1 LVSNLSWVILCLV
14 RICHLSDSHLGAGES
29 HRRRAPSGLTER
41 QEDIIGSFGEAIEK
55 IIAIKPDI
63 CIHSGDLF
71 HAVRPLNSIM
81 ARAAEQLHRL
91 ATEKGIPTVIIAGN
105 HDAPRQPHVGAAI
118 DVFRRIGNLCV
129 AATGRLERFRI
140 GSVCIHALPHCLT
153 ISDLK
158 RELERCIPDTAVV
171 FNVLVMHGV
180 AAGMPEFSMADL
192 GEQEVPLEI
201 MDQFD
206 YTALG
211 HYHNF
216 CKVGA
221 RAWYAGSTERLSQT
235 ERDSAKGF
243 AVVELRPFSVRFEPV
258 RSRVMIDLEPI
269 DASGQR
275 GDQLAETLRNK
286 LDEIAAGDKIVRVKI
301 ANVKEETLHTLPA
314 GVLAELRQKAYALDL
329 RFERSAPSEEVSRF
343 GRSAIGRLD
352 QSFVQFVENSDLG
365 GFDKERLIREA
376 LKYLGADV

>member
-1 LVSNLSWVILCLV
+1 MPV
-14 RICHLSDSHLGAGES
+14 RICHFSDSHLGAGEN

-41 QEDIIGSFGEAIEK
+41 QEDIIGSFGEAVDK
-55 IIAIKPDI
+55 IIAMKPDL

-81 ARAAEQLHRL
+81 ARAAELLHRL
-91 ATEKGIPTVIIAGN
+91 AAENGIPTIIIAGN

-118 DVFRRIGNLCV
+118 EVFRRIGNLHV
-129 AATGRLERFRI
+129 AAVGRLEQFRI
-140 GSVCIHALPHCLT
+140 GAVYVQALPHCLT
-153 ISDLK
+153 VSDLK
-158 RELERCIPDTAVV
+158 RELERCIPDATAA

-192 GEQEVPLEI
+192 GEQELPLET
-201 MDQFD
+201 MDWFD

-216 CKVGA
+216 CQVA
-221 RAWYAGSTERLSQT
+221 TRAWYAGSTERLSQT

-243 AVVELRPFSVRFEPV
+243 AVVELEPFSVRFEPV

-275 GDQLAETLRNK
+275 GDQLVEALRNT
-286 LDEIAAGDKIVRVKI
+286 LDKIGADDKIVRVKI
-301 ANVKEETLHTLPA
+301 ANVQPETLRTLPV
-314 GVLAELRQKAYALDL
+314 GILAELKQKAFALDL
-329 RFERSAPSEEVSRF
+329 RFEKSVSTEETARF

-352 QSFVQFVENSDLG
+352 QGFLQFVENSDLE
-365 GFDKERLIREA
+365 GFDKERLVREA
-376 LKYLGADV
+376 LKYLGAEI

>member
-1 LVSNLSWVILCLV
+1 LCPV
-14 RICHLSDSHLGAGES
+14 RICHLSDSHLGAGEN

-41 QEDIIGSFGEAIEK
+41 QEDIIGSFGEAVDK
-55 IIAIKPDI
+55 IIAIKPAI

-81 ARAAEQLHRL
+81 ARGAEQLYRL
-91 ATEKGIPTVIIAGN
+91 AAENGIPTVIIAGN

-118 DVFRRIGNLCV
+118 DVFRRIGNLYV
-129 AATGRLERFRI
+129 AAAGRLEQFRI

-153 ISDLK
+153 VSDLK
-158 RELERCIPDTAVV
+158 RELERCIPDATAV

-192 GEQEVPLEI
+192 GEQELPLEI
-201 MDQFD
+201 MDRFD
-206 YTALG
+206 YTVLG

-216 CKVGA
+216 CQVAA

-243 AVVELRPFSVRFEPV
+243 AVVELEPFSVRFEPV

-275 GDQLAETLRNK
+275 GDQLVEALRDM
-286 LDEIAAGDKIVRVKI
+286 LDKIGADDKIVRVKI
-301 ANVKEETLHTLPA
+301 ANVQPETLRTLPV
-314 GVLAELRQKAYALDL
+314 GVLAELRQKAFALDL
-329 RFERSAPSEEVSRF
+329 RFEKSVPSEDTARF

-352 QSFVQFVENSDLG
+352 QSFVQFVENSDLE
-365 GFDKERLIREA
+365 GFDKERLVREA
-376 LKYLGADV
+376 LKYLGAEV

>member
-1 LVSNLSWVILCLV
+1 V

-41 QEDIIGSFGEAIEK
+41 QEDILGSFCEAIEK
-55 IIAIKPDI
+55 IIALKPDI

-81 ARAAEQLHRL
+81 ARAAEELHLL
-91 ATEKGIPTVIIAGN
+91 ASENGIPTVIIAGN

-118 DVFRRIGNLCV
+118 DVFRRIGNLYV

-140 GSVCIHALPHCLT
+140 GSVCIHALPHCLAV
-153 ISDLK
+153 SDLK
-158 RELERCIPDTAVV
+158 KELQRCVPDPEAA

-192 GEQEVPLEI
+192 GEQELPLEV
-201 MDQFD
+201 MDHFD

-216 CKVGA
+216 CQVAA

-235 ERDSAKGF
+235 ERDAAKGF
-243 AVVELRPFSVRFEPV
+243 AVVELEPFSVWFEPV
-258 RSRVMIDLEPI
+258 RSRVMLDLEPI
-269 DASGQR
+269 DASGRR
-275 GDQLAETLRNK
+275 GDQLVETLRGT
-286 LDEIAAGDKIVRVKI
+286 LDRIGADDKIVRVRI
-301 ANVKEETLHTLPA
+301 ANVQPETLRTLP
-314 GVLAELRQKAYALDL
+314 VEILAELRQKAFALDL
-329 RFERSAPSEEVSRF
+329 RFEKSAPSEDTARF

-352 QSFVQFVENSDLG
+352 QSFVQFVENSDLE
-365 GFDKERLIREA
+365 GFDKERLVRDA
-376 LKYLGADV
+376 LKYLGTDA